1 MRNWLAGFAALA
13 VLSIGLTVTSAREG
27 VTVPPPEAD
36 AALATAGT
44 PARTA
49 VLAGGCFWGVQAVF
63 QHVRGVTRVTSGYA
77 GGAASTAHY
86 EMVGTGRTGHAESVQ
101 ITYDP
106 SRITYGQLLRVFFS
120 VAHDPTTLNRQGPDS
135 GTEYRSAIF
144 FQDADQE
151 RIARAYVAQL
161 DRAAVFPRPIV
172 TAIAKLPAFY
182 QAEDYHQDYATLH
195 PDDSYIVVNDAPKVA
210 NLKKLFPEIYVQ
222 KIAR

>member
-13 VLSIGLTVTSAREG
+13 MLSIGLTVTSAREG

-36 AALATAGT
+36 AAPAAAGT

-49 VLAGGCFWGVQAVF
+49 VRAGGCFWGVQAVF

-106 SRITYGQLLRVFFS
+106 ARITYGQLLRVFFS

-144 FQDADQE
+144 FQDHDQE

-161 DRAAVFPRPIV
+161 DRTGVFPRPVV
-172 TAIAKLPAFY
+172 TAISALPGFY
-182 QAEDYHQDYATLH
+182 EAEDYHQDYATLH
-195 PDDSYIVVNDAPKVA
+195 PDDAYIVINDAPKVA

-222 KIAR
+222 KTAR